1 MSLTKICIVSSSLAL
16 ELMLE
21 MLELRCMVA
30 AVVVVLFAK
39 KAYVRAGASEEVAR
53 CEYVR

>member
-1 MSLTKICIVSSSLAL
+1 MERMQNSLFRPETSLTKICIVSSSLAL

-30 AVVVVLFAK
+30 AVVVDV
-39 KAYVRAGASEEVAR
+39 VVGAAVCA
-53 CEYVR
+53 